1 MWREFKLKKRRIS
14 TRNVETIKENKLYD
28 FDFQQ
33 AYDYF
38 LSAKKS
44 EGLREKTIISHE
56 EHFRFFLK
64 WVTEYYPEIKKI
76 SEVTTHLIREY
87 MVYMKEEH
95 VNFKTGRAGLST
107 QTINARIRF
116 LKTMYN
122 LLYRE
127 EIIESNPLEAVKF
140 LKTEDTP
147 FEPLTADE
155 MNRLFGVLDL
165 KQFPQFR
172 DFVIMNLLYDS
183 GMRINEV
190 IGLTVTEVDI
200 KTKRIVLPASKEKTR
215 RLRIIPLSSRTIK
228 LLIELINE
236 NKAYFEND
244 YVFLNWYGEQM
255 AEDTFRR
262 NLKRYVTK
270 AGITKH
276 FSCHDFR
283 RQFCTEFL
291 ANGGSVFSLQSIV
304 GHSQIS
310 TTRKYVRF
318 DEQMI
323 KNQHELYSP
332 VVKLRRG
339 KN

>member
-1 MWREFKLKKRRIS
+1 MKKRRIS
-14 TRNVETIKENKLYD
+14 KRNIESLKETNLYD

-44 EGLREKTIISHE
+44 EGLREKTLISHG

-64 WVTEYYPEIKKI
+64 WVTTYHPEMQKV
-76 SEVTTHLIREY
+76 SDVNTHLIREY
-87 MVYMKEEH
+87 MVYMKESH
-95 VNFKTGRAGLST
+95 INYKTGRAGLST
-107 QTINARIRF
+107 QTINARVRF

-122 LLYRE
+122 LLFKE
-127 EIIESNPLEAVKF
+127 EIIDSNPLEAVKF
-140 LKTEDTP
+140 LKTDETP
-147 FEPLTADE
+147 FEPLTEDE
-155 MNRLFGVLDL
+155 MDRLFGVLDL
-165 KQFPQFR
+165 SQYPQFR
-172 DFVIMNLLYDS
+172 DYVIMNLLYDS

-190 IGLTVTEVDI
+190 IGLTVSEIDI

-215 RLRIIPLSSRTIK
+215 RVRIIPLSSRTVK

-236 NKAYFEND
+236 NKAYFDNE

-262 NLKRYVTK
+262 NLKRYVAK

-332 VVKLRRG
+332 VAKLRRG
-339 KN
+339 RK

>member
-1 MWREFKLKKRRIS
+1 M
-14 TRNVETIKENKLYD
+14 
-28 FDFQQ
+28 Q
-33 AYDYF
+33 
-38 LSAKKS
+38 
-44 EGLREKTIISHE
+44 
-56 EHFRFFLK
+56 
-64 WVTEYYPEIKKI
+64 KI
-76 SEVTTHLIREY
+76 SEVTTYLIREY

-95 VNFKTGRAGLST
+95 VNFKTGRPGLST
-107 QTINARIRF
+107 QTINARVRF

-127 EIIESNPLEAVKF
+127 EIIDSNPLEAIKF

-147 FEPLTADE
+147 FEPLTEDE
-155 MNRLFGVLDL
+155 MSRLFGVLDL

-190 IGLTVTEVDI
+190 IGLAVSEIDI

-215 RLRIIPLSSRTIK
+215 RLRIIPLSSCTIK
-228 LLIELINE
+228 LLSELMNE
-236 NKAYFEND
+236 NKAYFENE
-244 YVFLNWYGEQM
+244 YVFLNWYGEKM

-318 DEQMI
+318 DEQMM
-323 KNQHELYSP
+323 KNQHELYSR
-332 VVKLRRG
+332 VVKLRRRR
-339 KN
+339 K